1 MDNIKQ
7 YLMERVEN
15 LEKEKIML
23 NAAIAQ
29 NKTEVQATED
39 KVREIQEKIDDAY
52 QIFSP
57 KPRNRDMDRTEIAV
71 LGEKK
76 TELQILQS
84 ANEKKLAAVEQEQI
98 QVRAYIE
105 QLENGEFI
113 ARTSRDTKSVEHLYN
128 RMKQDQHAFFRYV
141 IEKIEP
147 YENKKN
153 EKSFAEIRQYQ
164 IGPKNKYN
172 HIISFAANL
181 DLLVDKLN
189 KKYNNRVGLLFD
201 KKESEMS
208 DFQKETMLEFFTEF
222 LEALLSEEET
232 LKIVI
237 KVTLEIAVVVAAFNL
252 STSKEV
258 DLEQIL
264 QRKVADESSGLTVFD
279 LLCVNDGIYRNIV
292 SRGQRQIII
301 RTKI

>member
-76 TELQILQS
+76 AELQILQS

-128 RMKQDQHAFFRYV
+128 RMKQDQQAFFRYV

>member
-128 RMKQDQHAFFRYV
+128 RMKQDQQAFFRYV